1 MKEVGGVWMF
11 QLVDDDGDGRDEVV
25 GLGEHLAE
33 GLHHFEV
40 KVVDLES
47 VLPDTHVDDYQET
60 DLL

>member
-1 MKEVGGVWMF
+1 MF

-47 VLPDTHVDDYQET
+47 VPPDTHVDDYQET